1 MAPEILLGHG
11 YTYSV
16 DLWSA
21 GVILFEL
28 LFGKLPYGE
37 GLEDPFEICEKVIN
51 TEIKFPTWFKDDN
64 MIVLINQLL
73 NKNPLSRLGGSYSN
87 LK

>member
-1 MAPEILLGHG
+1 MLENKSKRTNTLIGTPHYMAPEILLGHG

-64 MIVLINQLL
+64 MIVLIN
-73 NKNPLSRLGGSYSN
+73 
-87 LK
+87 